1 MNEKHDNRDIGKMN
15 ADHLFTSKE
24 LDHNIKNL
32 SAPRF
37 LGSVHMKKNALTN
50 ISSTESLLN
59 NELELKMSR
68 SLKSMFFNPITK
80 ALILL
85 MLIFNLVYVIWYL
98 F

>member
-59 NELELKMSR
+59 NELELKMSK
-68 SLKSMFFNPITK
+68 SLKAIFLNPITK
-80 ALILL
+80 VTI
-85 MLIFNLVYVIWYL
+85 MVMIIFNILYFIWYL